1 MKFCQ
6 QVILTLVLSLATIL
20 NCFAHVIDSES
31 GLNFQYNAKLAET
44 TAPIVDGRFD
54 DPAWEGVA
62 RGKIE
67 QEIGEN
73 QRWRESSD
81 FAGEFAA
88 VWRNGSLYVAI
99 KITDDSLETHQAK
112 LSRQDRLVIYIDPDH
127 SGHKSDLS
135 RHVLPI
141 GEKTPFL
148 KPPLRLVAWSNN
160 GQTCELSFNLGHIPK
175 KGERIGFGIFY
186 YDVDG
191 SRMHHQLAWGPAGYT
206 DQEDRLPDLVFT
218 AQLKP
223 VANQKAVRWGEIK
236 SLY

>member
-6 QVILTLVLSLATIL
+6 QVIFTLVLSLATIL

-73 QRWRESSD
+73 RRWRESSD

-127 SGHKSDLS
+127 SGHKSELY

-160 GQTCELSFNLGHIPK
+160 GQTCELSFNLGHIPN

>member
-6 QVILTLVLSLATIL
+6 QGILILVLSLATIL
-20 NCFAHVIDSES
+20 NCFAHVMDSES

-54 DPAWEGVA
+54 DPAWEGAV

-67 QEIGEN
+67 QEIEKN
-73 QRWRESSD
+73 DRWRASSD
-81 FAGEFAA
+81 FTGEFAA

-127 SGHKSDLS
+127 SGHKSDLY
-135 RHVLPI
+135 RHILPI

-191 SRMHHQLAWGPAGYT
+191 SRLHHQLAWGPAGYT
-206 DQEDRLPDLVFT
+206 EHEDRLPDLVFT

>member
-6 QVILTLVLSLATIL
+6 QVILAVALFLATMP
-20 NCFAHVIDSES
+20 NCFAHIIDSES

-54 DPAWEGVA
+54 DPAWEGAV
-62 RGKIE
+62 RGKIN
-67 QEIGEN
+67 QEIGKNE
-73 QRWRESSD
+73 RWRESSD
-81 FAGEFAA
+81 FAGEFAG
-88 VWRNGSLYVAI
+88 VWRNGSLYLAI

-127 SGHKSDLS
+127 SGHKSDLYS
-135 RHVLPI
+135 HVLPV
-141 GEKTPFL
+141 GENSPLL

-160 GQTCELSFNLGHIPK
+160 GQTCELSFNLGNIPK

-191 SRMHHQLAWGPAGYT
+191 SRLHHQIAWGPAEYDAT
-206 DQEDRLPDLVFT
+206 DDRLPDLVFI

-223 VANQKAVRWGEIK
+223 VTNQKAVRWGEIK

>member
-6 QVILTLVLSLATIL
+6 QVILTLVLTLATIL

-73 QRWRESSD
+73 HRWRESSD

-127 SGHKSDLS
+127 SGHKSDLY

-148 KPPLRLVAWSNN
+148 KPPLRLVAWGNN